1 LRQTRQDEERRKIQF
16 TGGSTYIISLP
27 KKWIEINQLKKGS
40 YIKLREEEGGL
51 LTIVPPEAIV
61 QEKSSTAVIRI
72 ISEEDTE
79 GVIRK
84 IISLYLGGYNS
95 ILIRAEKQ
103 LSIKQRHEIKAFVR
117 RLLVGTEIVVD
128 TSNQVMLQI
137 LLTYPELTILNTLRR
152 MSIIT
157 KSMHND
163 AVLAI
168 KTKDAQLANEVMLTD
183 NEVDRFS
190 LYVNRLL
197 RSAIQNP
204 RLAKEIGLIN
214 GKDCLGY
221 IVVTRLIERTADR
234 AATLAK
240 STLDYQNELQ
250 PESLE
255 KIDSLSCLA
264 VSMFEKSMETL
275 FRQDFSTAQK
285 NIERIKE
292 VRALERQAM
301 VYSQTNVE
309 GSAHLRLIMENL
321 RRTAEYASDIS
332 EIVLNLNTDSIVCCE
347 KPC

>member
-1 LRQTRQDEERRKIQF
+1 MRQTEQDEGRRKIQF

-40 YIKLREEEGGL
+40 YIKLREEEAGL

-61 QEKSSTAVIRI
+61 QEKSSKAVIKI
-72 ISEEDTE
+72 FTEEDTE
-79 GVIRK
+79 AILRK
-84 IISLYLGGYNS
+84 IISLYLAGYNS
-95 ILIRAEKQ
+95 IVIKAEKQ
-103 LSIKQRHEIKAFVR
+103 LSIKQRHEIKAFAR

-128 TSNQVMLQI
+128 TSNQVMLQM
-137 LLTYPELTILNTLRR
+137 LLTYPELTIPNTLRR

-204 RLAKEIGLIN
+204 RVAKEIGLIN
-214 GKDCLGY
+214 CKDCLGY

-234 AATLAK
+234 AAALAK
-240 STLDYQNELQ
+240 SNLDFENELH
-250 PESLE
+250 PEIIEKIESLSG
-255 KIDSLSCLA
+255 IA
-264 VSMFEKSMETL
+264 VNMFEKSMETL
-275 FRQDFSTAQK
+275 FRQDFTMAQK
-285 NIERIKE
+285 IFERIKDFR
-292 VRALERQAM
+292 VLERQAM
-301 VYSQTNVE
+301 VYSQANVE
-309 GSAHLRLIMENL
+309 GIAHLRLIIENL
-321 RRTAEYASDIS
+321 RRTAEYAFDIA
-332 EIVLNLNTDSIVCCE
+332 EIVLNLNTDSILCDKTC
-347 KPC
+347 